1 MKDPNT
7 SSLCP
12 MCGGRKTAGRTT
24 YSVDLGFGIV
34 VVRNVPATVCSQ
46 CGEEWIGTDI
56 ARQLERLVN
65 EARQNRHEVEVVSL

>member
-1 MKDPNT
+1 
-7 SSLCP
+7 
-12 MCGGRKTAGRTT
+12 
-24 YSVDLGFGIV
+24 VDLGFGIV